1 MTLTDWVGTI
11 GVSIL
16 LVAFFLNLMNKIE
29 TNGFWYIFLNMLGA
43 AVALAAS
50 LLLEYMPFVILEA
63 VWTMVSTYSLVK
75 LYVDKK

>member
-43 AVALAAS
+43 AVALVAS

>member
-1 MTLTDWVGTI
+1 MSLTDWVGTI

-43 AVALAAS
+43 AVALVAS